1 MSYFHSVEKAQEFAD
16 LALKK
21 IHDADLLPTPENYE
35 LWFIYYSQSDPEL
48 LRAVDSILAQN
59 DGQISDNDCYAIFQ
73 EFLSTQREEKTVRA
87 AGDQIKKTIDTV
99 NHTVA
104 SVKQHATDY
113 TGTLEKAQET
123 LIESADKERAEV
135 QSVLSDVLNDTK
147 GMLQENQKL
156 EDMLEN
162 STRAMEDMR
171 RDLEVARR
179 EALTDDLTGLSN
191 RKAFDQELYR
201 LVEMSK
207 QDDTHTFTFILMDI
221 DKFKDF
227 NDKFGH
233 QVGDQVLKLVSRTLK
248 DGVKGRDMASRYGGE
263 EFAILLPDT
272 NLQGGMKVA
281 ELLRQEVEKKEL
293 INRVTGK
300 QIAKITLSAGVAQFY
315 KDEDIDTLIE
325 RTDVALYKSKN
336 KGRNMVTSA

>member
-16 LALKK
+16 LAINRITEQK
-21 IHDADLLPTPENYE
+21 LLPTPENYE
-35 LWFIYYSQSDPEL
+35 LWFIYFSKSDPEL
-48 LRAVDSILAQN
+48 ARAVDSILEQN
-59 DGQISDNDCYAIFQ
+59 SGKISDNDCYALFQ

-99 NHTVA
+99 NHTVE
-104 SVKQHATDY
+104 SVKKHANDY

-123 LIESADKERAEV
+123 LIEAGDKEREEV
-135 QSVLSDVLNDTK
+135 QAVLSNVLDDTK
-147 GMLQENQKL
+147 SMLKQNEQL
-156 EDMLEN
+156 GEMLEN

-179 EALTDDLTGLSN
+179 EALTDALTGLAN
-191 RKAFDQELYR
+191 RKAFDQEAFR
-201 LVEMSK
+201 LVEMTK
-207 QDDTHTFTFILMDI
+207 LDDTHTFTFILLDI

-227 NDKFGH
+227 NDTFGH

-248 DGVKGRDMASRYGGE
+248 DGVKGRDMAARYGGE

-272 NLQGGMKVA
+272 NIQGGLKVA

-293 INRVTGK
+293 INRETGK
-300 QIAKITLSAGVAQFY
+300 QIAKITLSAGVAEYVQG
-315 KDEDIDTLIE
+315 EDVDSLVE
-325 RTDVALYKSKN
+325 RADSALYKSKN
-336 KGRNMVTSA
+336 RGRNQVNAA

>member
-1 MSYFHSVEKAQEFAD
+1 MSYFHSAEKAQEFAD

-21 IHDADLLPTPENYE
+21 IAEAKLFPTPENYE
-35 LWFIYYSQSDPEL
+35 LWFIYYSLSDPEL
-48 LRAVDSILAQN
+48 TRAVDSILRQN
-59 DGQISDNDCYAIFQ
+59 GEKISDNDCYALFQ

-104 SVKQHATDY
+104 SVKQHAMDY
-113 TGTLEKAQET
+113 SGTLERAQET
-123 LIESADKERAEV
+123 LVASADKEREEV
-135 QSVLSDVLNDTK
+135 QSVLSNVLGETK
-147 GMLQENQKL
+147 GMLVQNKQL

-191 RKAFDQELYR
+191 RKAFDQEVYR
-201 LVEMSK
+201 LVEMCK
-207 QDDTHTFTFILMDI
+207 QDGTHTFTFIMMDI

-227 NDKFGH
+227 NDTFGH

-272 NLQGGMKVA
+272 NIQGGVKVA
-281 ELLRQEVEKKEL
+281 ELLRHEVEKKEL

-300 QIAKITLSAGVAQFY
+300 KIAKITLSAGVAQY
-315 KDEDIDTLIE
+315 LKGEDVDALIQ
-325 RTDVALYKSKN
+325 RTDQALYKSKS
-336 KGRNMVTSA
+336 KGRNMVTSG